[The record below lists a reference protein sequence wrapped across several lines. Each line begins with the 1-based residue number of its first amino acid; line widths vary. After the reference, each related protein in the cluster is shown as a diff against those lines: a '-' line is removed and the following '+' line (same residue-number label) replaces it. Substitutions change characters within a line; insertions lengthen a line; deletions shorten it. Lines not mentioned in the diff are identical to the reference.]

1 MSFFCN
7 AVFHCSSK
15 QFIKI
20 SQTLSVIPEL
30 CFRVQI
36 LKTHLILHQLCTAKF
51 CPALHCL
58 LHTVSEASN
67 ILQYLSEIRHCK
79 FCSCRRRWG
88 TKICHKICDRKI
100 SFVTY
105 CRNNGRPALK
115 NSSGNF
121 FFIKCPEVFDRSTAS
136 SDNNHIN
143 LCLIQHMDSTYN
155 TVCCS
160 FSLYKCRIQNNLQI
174 RITSQ

>member
-20 SQTLSVIPEL
+20 SQTLSVILSLLPGSDTENASD
-30 CFRVQI
+30 
-36 LKTHLILHQLCTAKF
+36 TASAVHGQVL
-51 CPALHCL
+51 PALHCL

-121 FFIKCPEVFDRSTAS
+121 SSLNAQRSSIDPPPRPT
-136 SDNNHIN
+136 I
-143 LCLIQHMDSTYN
+143 
-155 TVCCS
+155 
-160 FSLYKCRIQNNLQI
+160 
-174 RITSQ
+174 ITSTSA